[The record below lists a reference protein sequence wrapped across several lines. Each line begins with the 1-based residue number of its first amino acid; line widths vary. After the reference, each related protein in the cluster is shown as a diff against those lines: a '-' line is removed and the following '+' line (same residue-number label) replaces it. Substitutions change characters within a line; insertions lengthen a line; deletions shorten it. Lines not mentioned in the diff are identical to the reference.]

1 MYSIMYQ
8 LVLQWF
14 CPDEIKLAAFLL
26 AQRDDRLHELDFVVA
41 RLVGVSKQIAER
53 RSPKQVQMRLG

>member
-1 MYSIMYQ
+1 
-8 LVLQWF
+8 
-14 CPDEIKLAAFLL
+14 
-26 AQRDDRLHELDFVVA
+26 LDFVVA